1 MEEEEE
7 EEAPGSFSVS
17 SFCQAHPPQ
26 GEEGAPFV
34 PTDRHP
40 LPAASFPCL
49 PSLLLKDYNTPK
61 C

>member
-1 MEEEEE
+1 MEEKRRRRRL
-7 EEAPGSFSVS
+7 ALSLFLRSV
-17 SFCQAHPPQ
+17 QRTTTQ

-34 PTDRHP
+34 PTNRHP